1 MSDLYIIR
9 HGIAAERGTY
19 TRDGERPLT
28 EEGRRKTR
36 QVAKRLV
43 ELKLQFDL
51 ILTSPLVRAQQTAEI
66 LQAEGLSARLEVSD
80 YLAPDGSLEAW
91 LAWFN
96 KWQRSHPDAPLAIV
110 GHQPDLGNWAETLV
124 WGQARDGL
132 VLKKAGVIGLTIPGL
147 GQAIANSSLFWL
159 SPPKFLL

>member
-1 MSDLYIIR
+1 MSDLYFIR
-9 HGIAAERGTY
+9 HGIAAERDTY
-19 TRDGERPLT
+19 GHDEERPLT

-51 ILTSPLVRAQQTAEI
+51 ILTSPLVRAHQTAEI
-66 LQAEGLSARLEVSD
+66 LQAEGLSDRLEVSD

-91 LAWFN
+91 LLWFDE
-96 KWQRSHPDAPLAIV
+96 WQRSHPRACLAIV
-110 GHQPDLGNWAETLV
+110 GHQPDLGNWAETLA
-124 WGQARDGL
+124 WGQAKDGL
-132 VLKKAGVIGLTIPGL
+132 VLKKAGVIGLTLPNSGP
-147 GQAIANSSLFWL
+147 AIANSSLFWL

>member
-1 MSDLYIIR
+1 MSDLYFIR

-19 TRDGERPLT
+19 AHDKDRPLT
-28 EEGRRKTR
+28 DEGRRKTR

-51 ILTSPLVRAQQTAEI
+51 ILTSPLVRAHQTAEI
-66 LQAEGLSARLEVSD
+66 LQSEGLSARLEVSD

-91 LAWFN
+91 LLWFED
-96 KWQRSHPDAPLAIV
+96 WQRSQSHPRLAIV
-110 GHQPDLGNWAETLV
+110 GHQPDLSNWAEILV

-132 VLKKAGVIGLTIPGL
+132 VLKKAGVIGLTIPGP
-147 GQAIANSSLFWL
+147 GQAIANSLLFWL

>member
-1 MSDLYIIR
+1 MSDLYFIR

-19 TRDGERPLT
+19 AHDEARPLT
-28 EEGRRKTR
+28 DEGRRKTR

-51 ILTSPLVRAQQTAEI
+51 ILTSPLVRAHQTAEI
-66 LQAEGLSARLEVSD
+66 LQSEGLSARLEVSD

-91 LAWFN
+91 LIWFED
-96 KWQRSHPDAPLAIV
+96 WQRSQSHPRLAIV
-110 GHQPDLGNWAETLV
+110 GHQPDLSNWAEILV

-132 VLKKAGVIGLTIPGL
+132 VLKKAGVIGLTIPGS
-147 GQAIANSSLFWL
+147 GQAIANSLLFWL